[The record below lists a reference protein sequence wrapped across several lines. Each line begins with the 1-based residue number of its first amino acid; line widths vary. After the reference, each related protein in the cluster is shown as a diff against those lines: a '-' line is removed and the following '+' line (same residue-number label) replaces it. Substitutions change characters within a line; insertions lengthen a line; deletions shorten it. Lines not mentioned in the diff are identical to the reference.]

1 MRDTVGKKGMLL
13 PLKKQKK
20 DSDEDRVKY
29 KKTPDKVGGKPDM
42 NMNSNELEQAQQEL
56 VEMLL
61 SRSTTWDSVLKKSAE
76 VDAKIVEEMRKTAL
90 NTKPT

>member
-1 MRDTVGKKGMLL
+1 M
-13 PLKKQKK
+13 
-20 DSDEDRVKY
+20 KY
-29 KKTPDKVGGKPDM
+29 KKTPDDIGGKTG
-42 NMNSNELEQAQQEL
+42 MNSNELEQAQQEL